1 MDFYFNSSR
10 LREELNAVN
19 MRQLRNTDI
28 DSEHSTPDKCNHRV
42 VKTPPNKSTKVF
54 KDLHVV
60 LSYAKYKR
68 IPMCNDSDQSTDN
81 ELSLSKFTIFVWFLK

>member
-1 MDFYFNSSR
+1 MKFYFNFSYI
-10 LREELNAVN
+10 REDLSTVN
-19 MRQLRNTDI
+19 MHQLRNTDI

-42 VKTPPNKSTKVF
+42 VKTSPNKSTKVF
-54 KDLHVV
+54 KDLHMV

-81 ELSLSKFTIFVWFLK
+81 ELSLSKFTIIV